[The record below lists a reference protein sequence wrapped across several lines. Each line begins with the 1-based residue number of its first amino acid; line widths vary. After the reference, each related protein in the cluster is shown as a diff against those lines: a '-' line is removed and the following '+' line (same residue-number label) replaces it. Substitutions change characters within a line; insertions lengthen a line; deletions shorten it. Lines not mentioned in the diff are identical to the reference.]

1 MINKLVLSNLK
12 HRWVRTL
19 LSALV
24 IGVQVT
30 SILTLVGLSRG
41 MLQDVANQKRN
52 LGADIILKPGSSTA
66 FALASGPVNAKF
78 VQFVAKQPHIK
89 QAVGILLI
97 PGVLLTP
104 VNGIDLRDFTKF
116 SGGFRYL
123 SGGPFQGPDDLIID
137 EYYARQ
143 NKLSVGQATQLIH
156 HNWRITGIVES
167 GRLGRLVVP
176 LETLQELTGNTGKIT
191 QILVKIDDPDRTN
204 EVVAQLNKALEGN
217 LQAISVE
224 ELASQYS
231 INNLPPLKA
240 FIAVITVLSVFVGF
254 LVVFLSMYTAV
265 IERTREI
272 GVLKALGAQPA
283 TILNLLIRETVVL
296 AGAGSFIGILLA
308 FGAKALIMHLVPA
321 SLQVVTVPEWWIY
334 ATGIA
339 LLGGLLGAIYPGLK
353 AARQDAIEALAY
365 D

>member
-1 MINKLVLSNLK
+1 LINKLVLSNLK

-41 MLQDVANQKRN
+41 MLQYTANQKRN
-52 LGADIILKPGSSTA
+52 LGADIVLRPGSSTA
-66 FALASGPVNAKF
+66 FALSSAPVKVEF
-78 VQFVAKQPHIK
+78 IPFVAKQPHVK
-89 QAVGILLI
+89 QAVGIYSM
-97 PGVLLTP
+97 PAVLLTP
-104 VNGIDLRDFTKF
+104 INGIDLDQFTKLG
-116 SGGFRYL
+116 GGFHFI
-123 SGGPFQGPDDLIID
+123 SGGPFQGPDDIIID

-143 NKLSVGQATQLIH
+143 NNLSVGQTIQIIH
-156 HNWRITGIVES
+156 HPWRISGIVES

-176 LETLQELTGNTGKIT
+176 LKTLQELSGNPDKVN
-191 QILVKIDDPDRTN
+191 QILVKIDDSDRTN
-204 EVVAQLNKALEGN
+204 DVVAQLNKTLDGN

-272 GVLKALGAQPA
+272 GVLKALGAQPT

-296 AGAGSFIGILLA
+296 AGAGSIIGIVLA
-308 FGAKALIMHLVPA
+308 FGAKALIMRLVPA